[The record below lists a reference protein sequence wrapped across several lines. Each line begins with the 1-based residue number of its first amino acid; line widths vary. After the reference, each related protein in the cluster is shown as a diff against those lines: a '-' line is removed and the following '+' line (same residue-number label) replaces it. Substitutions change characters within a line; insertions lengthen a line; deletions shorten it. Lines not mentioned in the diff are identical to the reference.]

1 MFSVRYDPPE
11 AANTVAEWQMRSTVV
26 VIVLVAA
33 LVTAFI
39 ADIYW
44 CGGSYSRMVV
54 HSLRVGFY
62 FLVDNW

>member
-1 MFSVRYDPPE
+1 MFSVPDDRPR
-11 AANTVAEWQMRSTVV
+11 AADAGAEWQMRSTVV